1 MSRLPLVLGPA
12 TALAV
17 LAAASSAGA
26 QEARQQVIYGKH
38 RTYETPQNFAIEIR
52 FAPFQPDV
60 DSDPSLHGQTPFANI
75 FGPGPNLL
83 GGLEFDWQALRIPHF
98 GTIGPGIGVEYS
110 KMSGPALFQQGHPQ
124 PGGGTT
130 NVSGETT
137 SFEVW
142 PTYLVVVA
150 RADMLWRE
158 AHVPLVPYAKF
169 GLAYGI
175 WRASNSLGT
184 SKYGGASGTG
194 GSFGTQLSFGLGFNL
209 NVLDEYAAKNFD
221 DAMGV
226 NNTYLF
232 GEYSRQDLD
241 GLGFQ
246 NNPMRVGGQRW
257 TFGLAFEF

>member
-1 MSRLPLVLGPA
+1 MRRLALTLGA
-12 TALAV
+12 TTGAVV

-26 QEARQQVIYGKH
+26 QESRQQVLYGKH
-38 RTYETPQNFAIEIR
+38 RTFESPQNFAIELR

-60 DSDPSLHGQTPFANI
+60 DSDPSLGGKTPFRDT

-83 GGLEFDWQALRIPHF
+83 GGIEFDWQALRIPHF

-110 KMSGPALFQQGHPQ
+110 KMSGLAQFQSPHRQ
-124 PGGGTT
+124 PDGTT
-130 NVSGETT
+130 TKTSGEST
-137 SFEVW
+137 SLEIW
-142 PTYLVVVA
+142 PMYAVAVA

-158 AHVPLVPYAKF
+158 VHIPLVPYAKF

-184 SKYGGASGTG
+184 SDYNGAKGTG
-194 GSFGTQLSFGLGFNL
+194 GSFGTQLSLGLAFNL
-209 NVLDEYAAKNFD
+209 NVLDEYSAKNFD

-232 GEYSRQDLD
+232 AEYSRQDLN
-241 GLGFQ
+241 GLGVQ